1 MIRRALFTLLTGILV
16 LPLAFAQSPTDFS
29 GVWKMDVSRS
39 ESAHQDT
46 PIGPVSLKIRQTAGE
61 FVIETR
67 RTEAESSAIA
77 TETLTCKLDGTEL
90 INIDGGDADVKIK
103 SKAHWD
109 GPKLVVETAREI
121 NGSTVTTHQVFELD
135 PERKELTVQKT
146 LTVQHGYQGSG
157 PQKASSSGA
166 DVYVKASAE

>member
-1 MIRRALFTLLTGILV
+1 MMRRALFPLLAGTLL
-16 LPLAFAQSPTDFS
+16 LPLASAQNPTDFS
-29 GVWKMDVSRS
+29 GVWKMDISRS

-46 PIGPVSLKIRQTAGE
+46 PIGPVSLKIQQTAGE
-61 FVIETR
+61 FVIATR
-67 RTEAESSAIA
+67 RSEPDSAAIT
-77 TETLTCKLDGTEL
+77 TETLTCKLDGTDF
-90 INIDGGDADVKIK
+90 INGEDSEVKIK

-121 NGSTVTTHQVFELD
+121 NGSTVTTHQIFELD
-135 PERKELTVQKT
+135 SGGKELTVQKT

-166 DVYVKASAE
+166 DVYVKAGAE